1 MSGLQS
7 RLGINTRDVGWLA
20 LRARKE
26 SGMRVLNKVA
36 VLGIGV
42 VVVAIA
48 TLAIGSW
55 LALPLP

>member
-1 MSGLQS
+1 
-7 RLGINTRDVGWLA
+7 
-20 LRARKE
+20 
-26 SGMRVLNKVA
+26 MRVLNKVA